1 MFSRHNR
8 VSPQKT
14 FSGTFYDETYFTN
27 MAPVNRQMFRESC
40 GRRLHPH
47 RLYYVELMDLEPG
60 MKVLDLGCGAGEV
73 LMHCALER
81 GIEGWG
87 IDYSNAA
94 IQLAEELK
102 KLLPLDIQTRVQFH
116 LGDCTELGI
125 FPDGFF
131 DRALS
136 FSSIEHLYDWQIE
149 RMLAEVHRVL
159 RDDGLFIIESHPNW
173 NAERLAWPLAR
184 RLLHLLVGYE
194 LSCESE
200 PEEGGHINIQSPKSL
215 RNHLEQAGYVPRII
229 LRPGTE
235 FVRQRPIVRLIGQF
249 LVRARPFNVWFA
261 NELAAVATK
270 KAMAYR

>member
-1 MFSRHNR
+1 
-8 VSPQKT
+8 
-14 FSGTFYDETYFTN
+14 

-149 RMLAEVHRVL
+149 RMLAKSTGCFVMMVYSLSNPTPIGMLSVWPGHWH
-159 RDDGLFIIESHPNW
+159 GGYFICW
-173 NAERLAWPLAR
+173 LAM
-184 RLLHLLVGYE
+184 
-194 LSCESE
+194 
-200 PEEGGHINIQSPKSL
+200 N
-215 RNHLEQAGYVPRII
+215 
-229 LRPGTE
+229 
-235 FVRQRPIVRLIGQF
+235 
-249 LVRARPFNVWFA
+249 
-261 NELAAVATK
+261 
-270 KAMAYR
+270 